1 MKEGSHQIDNVSL
14 SGWVFS
20 KDFHNMVLSSWFDD
34 ELQRRGGVA
43 KLRVLAMTMS
53 KVQLERQTTPKQHHK
68 PT

>member
-1 MKEGSHQIDNVSL
+1 MKEGFHQIENVSL
-14 SGWVFS
+14 SGCVFT
-20 KDFHNMVLSSWFDD
+20 KDFHKMVLSSRFDD

-53 KVQLERQTTPKQHHK
+53 KVQLERQTTPKQHHQ